1 MLDIIMQLIEAHILN
16 MKTLASVLST
26 RKKKD
31 TNTSLYAAVL
41 LNNGSPITDQRGEQ
55 QRPLDELQCRYY
67 TAGLLYSTQTFS
79 SYRIEVIVEL
89 MEQ

>member
-1 MLDIIMQLIEAHILN
+1 MLDILMQLIETHILN

-41 LNNGSPITDQRGEQ
+41 LNNGSPIIDQRWEQ
-55 QRPLDELQCRYY
+55 QRPQDELQCRYY
-67 TAGLLYSTQTFS
+67 TARLLYSIQTVLSF
-79 SYRIEVIVEL
+79 RIEVIVEI